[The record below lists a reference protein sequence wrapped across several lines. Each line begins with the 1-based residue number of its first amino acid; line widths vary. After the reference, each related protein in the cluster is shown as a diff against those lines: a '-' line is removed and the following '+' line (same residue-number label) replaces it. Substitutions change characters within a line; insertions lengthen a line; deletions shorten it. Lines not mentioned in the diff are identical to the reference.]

1 MNLVADEGI
10 DAPIVQRLR
19 ADGHA
24 VWYVAELSPSVPD
37 EEVLALAV
45 EHTALLITSDKD
57 FGALVFQQRR
67 ASSGVILL
75 RLAGL
80 SAGDKAAIVG
90 DTVAGHGARLI
101 GSFTVI
107 TPRRVRIR
115 PSP

>member
-1 MNLVADEGI
+1 MNLIADEGI
-10 DAPIVQRLR
+10 DAPIVRRLR
-19 ADGHA
+19 ADGHT

-37 EEVLALAV
+37 EDVLALAI
-45 EHTALLITSDKD
+45 EHAAVLVTADKD

-67 ASSGVILL
+67 ASSGVVLL

-80 SAGDKAAIVG
+80 SANGKAAVVSETIAEHE
-90 DTVAGHGARLI
+90 DRLI
-101 GSFTVI
+101 GSFTII

>member
-10 DAPIVQRLR
+10 DAPIVRRLR
-19 ADGHA
+19 ADGHT

-37 EEVLALAV
+37 EDVLALAV
-45 EHTALLITSDKD
+45 EHSAVLITADKD

-67 ASSGVILL
+67 ATSGVVLL

-80 SAGDKAAIVG
+80 PANGKAAVVG
-90 DTVAGHGARLI
+90 EAVAAHKDRLI
-101 GSFTVI
+101 GSFTII
-107 TPRRVRIR
+107 TPRRLRIR

>member
-1 MNLVADEGI
+1 MNFVADEGV

-19 ADGHA
+19 ADGHSILYIA
-24 VWYVAELSPSVPD
+24 EIWPGVAD
-37 EEVLALAV
+37 EQVLALAV
-45 EHTALLITSDKD
+45 DNQAVLITADKD

-80 SAGDKAAIVG
+80 TAAQKTILVSHTIAHYENEMR
-90 DTVAGHGARLI
+90 D
-101 GSFTVI
+101 SFTII
-107 TPRRVRIR
+107 TSQRVRIR

>member
-1 MNLVADEGI
+1 MNLVADEGV
-10 DAPIVQRLR
+10 DAPIVHRLR
-19 ADGHA
+19 EDGYT
-24 VWYVAELSPSVPD
+24 VWYVAELSPSASD

-45 EHTALLITSDKD
+45 EHAALLITADKD

-67 ASSGVILL
+67 ASSGVVLL

-80 SAGDKAAIVG
+80 ASVEKAAVVS
-90 DTVAGHGARLI
+90 DTLARHGNDLAR
-101 GSFTVI
+101 SFAII